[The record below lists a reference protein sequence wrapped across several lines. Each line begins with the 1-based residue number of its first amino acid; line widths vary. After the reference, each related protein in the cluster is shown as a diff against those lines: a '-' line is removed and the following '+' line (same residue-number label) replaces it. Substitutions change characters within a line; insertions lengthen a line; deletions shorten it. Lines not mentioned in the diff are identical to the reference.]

1 MIQILLA
8 FIAAFAASGREPD
21 PVSQPQAGEP
31 LVVVELFTS
40 QGCPMCPEANALLG
54 EIAARPDV
62 LTLAYGV
69 SYWDVY
75 GWTDEFARP
84 EFARRQQAYVDV
96 GEPRRVYTPHFVV
109 NGGPEKL
116 RFQADRVRSAVDG
129 AAPLPMRLTVEP
141 ADNGAVLQLDGPGR
155 DTPAQLWRVEY
166 EPGRIDR
173 PIGAGPN
180 RGGAMPHHDMVRSL
194 VLAADWTGGAA
205 EFPAA
210 PAPEGLKA
218 AYLLQDGPGGR
229 LLAAARLD

>member
-8 FIAAFAASGREPD
+8 FIAAIAATGREPASV
-21 PVSQPQAGEP
+21 PEPASGEP
-31 LVVVELFTS
+31 LVVIELFTS

-54 EIAARPDV
+54 EFGTRPDV

-84 EFARRQQAYVDV
+84 EFAVRQQAYVDA

-116 RFQADRVRSAVDG
+116 RFQPDRVRSALED
-129 AAPLPMRLTVEP
+129 AAPLPMRLALEP
-141 ADNGAVLQLDGPGR
+141 AEDGAVLQIDGPVR

-166 EPGRIDR
+166 EPGQIERTIS
-173 PIGAGPN
+173 AGPN
-180 RGGAMPHHDMVRSL
+180 RGRAMPHHDMVRSL
-194 VLAADWTGGAA
+194 VLAGDWAGGPA

-210 PAPEGLKA
+210 PAPDGLSA